1 MRGWILRKNYT
12 NLREAAKVLQL
23 AWRER
28 KHKSGASQELSL
40 NTLNSIAVAVAA
52 EEKKNQLRSSS
63 NSGSGGSSTMESVGN
78 AQAIRQ
84 KVRRLSAERQQIHN
98 NTTTT
103 TTINTNTS
111 TTGRSMSTT
120 VSAVPNSTQLL
131 AAATLQAATRGMLA
145 RRSFASVRR
154 QTMAS
159 LVIQKGLL
167 HWYTQKG
174 NTSIA
179 GSNSGN
185 GRLGSKRM
193 RESGTSNGGST
204 SSSAAVP
211 SSHTSTGV

>member
-1 MRGWILRKNYT
+1 M
-12 NLREAAKVLQL
+12 LQL

-40 NTLNSIAVAVAA
+40 NTLNSIAVTVAA
-52 EEKKNQLRSSS
+52 EEKKNQLRNSSS
-63 NSGSGGSSTMESVGN
+63 NSGSGGSSAMESVGN

-103 TTINTNTS
+103 TINTNTS
-111 TTGRSMSTT
+111 TTGRSMSTA
-120 VSAVPNSTQLL
+120 VSAAPNSTQLL

-193 RESGTSNGGST
+193 RESGTSNSGT
-204 SSSAAVP
+204 SSSVAVP

>member
-1 MRGWILRKNYT
+1 M
-12 NLREAAKVLQL
+12 LQL

-40 NTLNSIAVAVAA
+40 NTLNSIAVTVAA

-63 NSGSGGSSTMESVGN
+63 NSGGDSISTMESVGN

-84 KVRRLSAERQQIHN
+84 KVRRLSAERKQIHN
-98 NTTTT
+98 NTTT
-103 TTINTNTS
+103 NNTS

-120 VSAVPNSTQLL
+120 VSAAPNSTQLL

-179 GSNSGN
+179 NSNSGN

-193 RESGTSNGGST
+193 RESGSSSNNSST

>member
-84 KVRRLSAERQQIHN
+84 KVRRLSAERKQIHN
-98 NTTTT
+98 NTTT
-103 TTINTNTS
+103 NNTS

>member
-40 NTLNSIAVAVAA
+40 NTLNSIAVTVAA

-63 NSGSGGSSTMESVGN
+63 NSGGDSISTMESVGN

-84 KVRRLSAERQQIHN
+84 KVRRLSAERKQIHN
-98 NTTTT
+98 NTTT
-103 TTINTNTS
+103 NNTS

-120 VSAVPNSTQLL
+120 VSAAPNSTQLL

-179 GSNSGN
+179 NSNSGN